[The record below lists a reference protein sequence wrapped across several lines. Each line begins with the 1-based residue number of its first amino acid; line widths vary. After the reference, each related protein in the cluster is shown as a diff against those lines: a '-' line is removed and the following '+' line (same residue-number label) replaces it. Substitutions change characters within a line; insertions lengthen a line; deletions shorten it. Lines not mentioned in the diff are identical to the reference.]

1 MISYTRPAVDI
12 FLISCKS
19 LQGHSFGS
27 HIFMADWKTSKNS
40 AFFKSAGTTSQ
51 ILGQREHNYF
61 VPSYAPLVGLD
72 KKSGLCLNV
81 KIIKIN

>member
-27 HIFMADWKTSKNS
+27 HIFMADWKTSK
-40 AFFKSAGTTSQ
+40 TSQ